1 MTEWLTHTI
10 FHLIYVPHLL
20 YPFICQETFRW
31 LPCLATVNSATRH
44 WGPRVFFFFYFT
56 ILYWFCHTSTCIR
69 HRCTCTCTL
78 STLILL
84 LSFHPSWNQVI
95 SNCMIH
101 LSSNFLEDVLGYIL
115 MTSRRVFTTNR
126 CIFSL
131 NSLCP
136 LILPTLDYIAA
147 NLFIKSLPRRGTG
160 HSGIYRKEWVEI
172 MDPSP

>member
-44 WGPRVFFFFYFT
+44 WGPRVFWIMVFSGYMPSSG
-56 ILYWFCHTSTCIR
+56 IAVSQA
-69 HRCTCTCTL
+69 
-78 STLILL
+78 LILL

>member
-1 MTEWLTHTI
+1 MCPIPRESHGQRSLTGYRPWGHKDLDTTEWLTHTI

-31 LPCLATVNSATRH
+31 LPCLATVNSATWH
-44 WGPRVFFFFYFT
+44 WGPCVFFFLCLFFFL
-56 ILYWFCHTSTCIR
+56 LYNIVLVLPYINMHPPQ
-69 HRCTCTCTL
+69 CTCTCTL

-95 SNCMIH
+95 SNCMTH

-131 NSLCP
+131 NSLRP
-136 LILPTLDYIAA
+136 
-147 NLFIKSLPRRGTG
+147 
-160 HSGIYRKEWVEI
+160 
-172 MDPSP
+172 